1 MHGIFLIRENDCY
14 YLTVCVGLE
23 ERTIPLKN
31 ETNEMVADPVMC
43 VCVCVGGGGGIEN
56 MHPSFTGL
64 SHYIYLHGN
73 LSRSASQKWRWGLV
87 CV

>member
-43 VCVCVGGGGGIEN
+43 VCVCVGGGG
-56 MHPSFTGL
+56 
-64 SHYIYLHGN
+64 Y
-73 LSRSASQKWRWGLV
+73 
-87 CV
+87 